1 MGPELELRAL
11 CLSANALLAGA
22 MPVDAD
28 DLSDTMLSPDD
39 DRRADVRTTT
49 LFQVAR
55 LLTEDGAQHLCLIR
69 NIGPG
74 GMMLEI
80 YAPLE
85 PGTRVRI
92 EPKVCDPIAG
102 VVRWALE
109 GQAGIAFDH
118 PIDVHA
124 YLHTHNVLLPDQLPR
139 CPRVTTALRA
149 RLRIGAVWHLVP
161 LIDLSLGGAK
171 VETDLPVEL
180 GQGAEIDIAGIGTLG
195 AHVRWVRGER
205 IGLIFTNPLP
215 VARVAQ
221 WIATHG
227 AEQRD
232 VCAA

>member
-1 MGPELELRAL
+1 MDADNLLD
-11 CLSANALLAGA
+11 ALLPPGG
-22 MPVDAD
+22 
-28 DLSDTMLSPDD
+28 

-55 LLTEDGAQHLCLIR
+55 LLTDDGAQHLCLIR

-85 PGTRVRI
+85 PGLRVRV

-102 VVRWALE
+102 TVCWSQAR
-109 GQAGIAFDH
+109 QAGIAFDD

-139 CPRVTTALRA
+139 CPRVTTAMRS

-161 LIDLSLGGAK
+161 LIDLSQGGAK

-180 GQGAEIDIAGIGTLG
+180 GQGVEIDIDGIGVLG
-195 AHVRWVRGER
+195 AHIRWVRGER
-205 IGLIFTNPLP
+205 IGLVFTCPLRL
-215 VARVAQ
+215 ALVAQ

-227 AEQRD
+227 AAPGTVR
-232 VCAA
+232 AA

>member
-1 MGPELELRAL
+1 
-11 CLSANALLAGA
+11 
-22 MPVDAD
+22 MPVNVDHASEAT
-28 DLSDTMLSPDD
+28 LQPDD
-39 DRRADVRTTT
+39 DRRADDRTTT

-55 LLTEDGAQHLCLIR
+55 LLTEAGTQHLCLIR
-69 NIGPG
+69 NIGAG
-74 GMMLEI
+74 GMMVEI

-92 EPKVCDPIAG
+92 EPKVCDPVAG
-102 VVRWALE
+102 VARWAQA
-109 GQAGIAFDH
+109 GQAGIAFDD

-139 CPRVTTALRA
+139 CPRVTTTLRA

-161 LIDLSLGGAK
+161 LIDLSQGGAK

-180 GQGAEIDIAGIGTLG
+180 GQGVEIDIAGIGTLG

-205 IGLIFTNPLP
+205 IGLIFTSALRL
-215 VARVAQ
+215 ARVAQ

-227 AEQRD
+227 AEQGNVR
-232 VCAA
+232 AA